1 MNLCKSEL
9 FYLLKFM
16 FRLKNTKYGT
26 AEDYLIKTLGK
37 IVNEEIVGF
46 RSRQELEVLFNSSS
60 HLCKI
65 LLSKKDREQNE
76 EVFDSLK
83 QFIIKYSA
91 PDFSS
96 RPLMKNLYKYLLEIY
111 RKLNLKNSMEST
123 FQKIETLKTQAGEL
137 EITIEKRMEES
148 LKNKEKLFGKYEEW
162 KAILDDLGH
171 VISKTEISNVRS
183 AQIINSI
190 TEISETA
197 KIKLEKTQER
207 VKNILGDCIL
217 LSCSVVY
224 LGIFSM
230 KKKIEFRKILR
241 ETLKNF
247 KISSSIEWH
256 YEDPQVHCGIFKE
269 ICEENGIH
277 KMLNT
282 TEFENDSENLRSC
295 FINLWNSNEIE
306 NKNSG
311 SSFDR
316 TKLFSINPV
325 FSENIFSLLFS
336 PTTPICFDSSGLLS
350 EFMKKVFAGNSYGY
364 ELQDDQTTGEAS
376 KI

>member
-1 MNLCKSEL
+1 
-9 FYLLKFM
+9 M

-148 LKNKEKLFGKYEEW
+148 LKNKEKLFGKYEE
-162 KAILDDLGH
+162 
-171 VISKTEISNVRS
+171 
-183 AQIINSI
+183 
-190 TEISETA
+190 
-197 KIKLEKTQER
+197 
-207 VKNILGDCIL
+207 
-217 LSCSVVY
+217 
-224 LGIFSM
+224 
-230 KKKIEFRKILR
+230 
-241 ETLKNF
+241 
-247 KISSSIEWH
+247 
-256 YEDPQVHCGIFKE
+256 
-269 ICEENGIH
+269 
-277 KMLNT
+277 
-282 TEFENDSENLRSC
+282 
-295 FINLWNSNEIE
+295 
-306 NKNSG
+306 
-311 SSFDR
+311 
-316 TKLFSINPV
+316 
-325 FSENIFSLLFS
+325 
-336 PTTPICFDSSGLLS
+336 
-350 EFMKKVFAGNSYGY
+350 
-364 ELQDDQTTGEAS
+364 
-376 KI
+376 

>member
-1 MNLCKSEL
+1 M
-9 FYLLKFM
+9 
-16 FRLKNTKYGT
+16 
-26 AEDYLIKTLGK
+26 
-37 IVNEEIVGF
+37 
-46 RSRQELEVLFNSSS
+46 
-60 HLCKI
+60 
-65 LLSKKDREQNE
+65 
-76 EVFDSLK
+76 
-83 QFIIKYSA
+83 
-91 PDFSS
+91 
-96 RPLMKNLYKYLLEIY
+96 
-111 RKLNLKNSMEST
+111 
-123 FQKIETLKTQAGEL
+123 
-137 EITIEKRMEES
+137 
-148 LKNKEKLFGKYEEW
+148 
-162 KAILDDLGH
+162 DDLGH

-295 FINLWNSNEIE
+295 FINL
-306 NKNSG
+306 
-311 SSFDR
+311 
-316 TKLFSINPV
+316 
-325 FSENIFSLLFS
+325 
-336 PTTPICFDSSGLLS
+336 
-350 EFMKKVFAGNSYGY
+350 
-364 ELQDDQTTGEAS
+364 
-376 KI
+376 